1 MKKPGLIKKIS
12 AKIMDFF
19 FGKKFPIFN
28 AQGEIE
34 HTRKEAMKSWKE
46 RYEKEAS
53 SNWRNH
59 SGMTFKK
66 PQDKP

>member
-1 MKKPGLIKKIS
+1 
-12 AKIMDFF
+12 MDFL

-28 AQGEIE
+28 SEGEIE
-34 HTRKEAMKSWKE
+34 HARKDAMESWKE

-53 SNWRNH
+53 ADWRNH

-66 PQDKP
+66 PQNKT